1 MDNEKVIL
9 NESEDISPKGREL
22 QIGLLLGIGYL
33 TILPVIVMLILLMF
47 IPVPDPKIWGQD
59 GPYNVLSAVA
69 QIIAGAGVIVVMY
82 CISKPLFKKLFKDF
96 KVSTFTNA
104 LKFALF
110 NYGCIVCVNIIDS
123 TFFGPTM
130 ENANQQA
137 IESLMMDSPVVGVLM
152 AVILAPII
160 EELIFRYYVFKG
172 LEKRNIYLAYAV
184 SSLGFVAIHLIASI
198 GTPFFLQDLRSI
210 PVYAVG
216 GIIFCY
222 AYHKTKNIGVNIGAH
237 MIYNAIATILV
248 FVLSGSGASTTAV
261 KVVDVKQT
269 QTSLTITIE
278 ENDAMVVT
286 VRDMEIHLYDTYN
299 PNVDYNKAP
308 GLDKVTVYDDVVVF
322 DNLKANTHYI
332 IIINYDM
339 NNPEYGDVGE
349 AKSYIDLYT
358 LK

>member
-1 MDNEKVIL
+1 MI
-9 NESEDISPKGREL
+9 
-22 QIGLLLGIGYL
+22 
-33 TILPVIVMLILLMF
+33 ILLMF
-47 IPVPDPKIWGQD
+47 VPVPDPSIWGQE
-59 GPYNVLSAVA
+59 GPSNILAGVA
-69 QIIAGAGVIVVMY
+69 QLIGGAGVAVGMHF
-82 CISKPLFKKLFKDF
+82 ISKPLFQKLFIDF
-96 KVSTFTNA
+96 KVSTFTSA
-104 LKFALF
+104 LKFALIA
-110 NYGCIVCVNIIDS
+110 YACAVCAKMVDL
-123 TFFGPTM
+123 TLFGPTM

-152 AVILAPII
+152 AVVLAPVI

-216 GIIFCY
+216 GIVFCY

-248 FVLSGSGASTTAV
+248 FVSSLSGAV
-261 KVVDVKQT
+261 APAVEIVDVKQT
-269 QTSLTITIE
+269 QTSLTITID
-278 ENDAMVVT
+278 ENEDMMVNVKT
-286 VRDMEIHLYDTYN
+286 MEIHLYDTYN
-299 PNVDYNKAP
+299 PNVDYNMAP
-308 GLDKVTVYDDVVVF
+308 GLDRVTMNGDVVVF

-339 NNPEYGDVGE
+339 NNPEYGEVGE

-358 LK
+358 LR

>member
-59 GPYNVLSAVA
+59 VPYNVLSAVA
-69 QIIAGAGVIVVMY
+69 QIIAGFGVIVVMY
-82 CISKPLFKKLFKDF
+82 YISKPLFKKLFKDF

-110 NYGCIVCVNIIDS
+110 NYGCIVCANIVDT

-137 IESLMMDSPVVGVLM
+137 IESLMLDNPVVGVLM
-152 AVILAPII
+152 AVVLAPVI

-248 FVLSGSGASTTAV
+248 FALSGSGAAV
-261 KVVDVKQT
+261 EIVDVKQT
-269 QTSLTITIE
+269 QTSLTITID
-278 ENDAMVVT
+278 ENEDMMVN
-286 VRDMEIHLYDTYN
+286 VRTMEIHLYDTYN
-299 PNVDYNKAP
+299 PNVDYNMAP
-308 GLDKVTVYDDVVVF
+308 GLDRVTMNGDVVTF

-358 LK
+358 LG

>member
-69 QIIAGAGVIVVMY
+69 QIIAGFGVIIVMY
-82 CISKPLFKKLFKDF
+82 YISKPLFKKLFKDF
-96 KVSTFTNA
+96 KVSTFTSA

-110 NYGCIVCVNIIDS
+110 NYGCIVCANIVDT

-137 IESLMMDSPVVGVLM
+137 IESLMLDNPVVGVLM
-152 AVILAPII
+152 AVVLAPVI
-160 EELIFRYYVFKG
+160 EELIFRYYIFKG
-172 LEKRNIYLAYAV
+172 LEKRNVYLAYAV

-248 FVLSGSGASTTAV
+248 FVLSGSGTAV
-261 KVVDVKQT
+261 EIVDVKQT
-269 QTSLTITIE
+269 QTSLTITID
-278 ENDAMVVT
+278 ENEDMMVNVKT
-286 VRDMEIHLYDTYN
+286 MEIHLYDTYN
-299 PNVDYNKAP
+299 PNVDYNMAP
-308 GLDKVTVYDDVVVF
+308 GLDRVTMNGDVVVF
-322 DNLKANTHYI
+322 DNLQADTHYI

-358 LK
+358 LG